1 MTVSAS
7 TQTQQTQ
14 AIYKT
19 IATKT
24 TSAYEN
30 IAPTQ
35 KTDKMAE
42 MKEKYKDVYTPI
54 PETYSKADENLQ
66 AKKIH
71 EAYPNYISGPDFLKI
86 VDSFYDGKPMEL
98 GTKPTQEQIDKQKIA
113 FDKAYKL
120 FGGKEKFTDMMKGS
134 MKIKNDYPVNLWGK
148 DERNSNATEVA
159 RFQNAV
165 VYEGLEQGKTVE
177 KAKNYATYLQG
188 NYMHDAINPQTDLLD
203 ALVKVGIADSNVTRN
218 NKPQKIDFDASNNST
233 WDLRK
238 YGIEGEWR
246 TNNIYDDKNSI
257 IAEIE
262 KKIGQFHFMLNNEDL
277 MAQANSKLDASYQ
290 TLGQADHYKE
300 YINDKYLPEA
310 KDALNI
316 FKNYKIYDSVDIK
329 A

>member
-1 MTVSAS
+1 
-7 TQTQQTQ
+7 
-14 AIYKT
+14 
-19 IATKT
+19 
-24 TSAYEN
+24 
-30 IAPTQ
+30 
-35 KTDKMAE
+35 
-42 MKEKYKDVYTPI
+42 
-54 PETYSKADENLQ
+54 LQ

-218 NKPQKIDFDASNNST
+218 NKPHT

-246 TNNIYDDKNSI
+246 TNNIY
-257 IAEIE
+257 IE

-290 TLGQADHYKE
+290 TLG
-300 YINDKYLPEA
+300 
-310 KDALNI
+310 LNI